1 MVVGLLTLLT
11 LSVIQ
16 LGLALH
22 VRNTLVDAAAEGA
35 RYAALAG
42 SDLSAGEQRSR
53 DLITVAVGSSYAAE
67 VTATLDTYLGFPAV
81 VVTVTAPV
89 PVIGLFGFAG
99 AQEVV
104 GHAPIELVG

>member
-1 MVVGLLTLLT
+1 MVAGLLTLLT

-16 LGLALH
+16 LGLDLH
-22 VRNTLVDAAAEGA
+22 VRNTLIDAAAEGA

-53 DLITVAVGSSYAAE
+53 DLIAAAVGPSYAQD
-67 VTATLDTYLGFPAV
+67 VTAVLDSYLGHPAV
-81 VVTVTAPV
+81 VITVTAPV
-89 PVIGLFGFAG
+89 PVIGLFGVSR

-104 GHAPIELVG
+104 GHAPTEYLD

>member
-1 MVVGLLTLLT
+1 MVAGLLTLLT

-22 VRNTLVDAAAEGA
+22 VRNTLIDAAAEGA

-53 DLITVAVGSSYAAE
+53 DLITAAIGSSYAHN
-67 VTATLDTYLGFPAV
+67 VTAVLDSYLGSPAV
-81 VVTVTAPV
+81 VVTVSAPV
-89 PVIGLFGFAG
+89 PVIGLFGITN

-104 GHAPIELVG
+104 GHAPSEYVD